1 MEDDYD
7 YLIKIVIVG
16 DSGVGKT
23 NLLSRFSI
31 NKFEENTRNTIGVD
45 FTAVDLKISEK
56 SVKAQFWDTAGQEK
70 YRSIASAYYKN
81 AQGVI
86 MVYDMTRRETFE
98 HIENWWEELREQG
111 DPNINMIL
119 VGNKADLLE
128 ERVVTTEQAS
138 VLAKAKDIFFM
149 EVSAKTNF
157 DDCVKKAFT
166 TLLEQIVEKHEMKL
180 QESRLFELD
189 KNSSRMQPRRHEDY
203 GTVTTEGK
211 TCC

>member
-23 NLLSRFSI
+23 NLLSRFSV

-86 MVYDMTRRETFE
+86 MVYDMTRRDTFE
-98 HIENWWEELREQG
+98 HIENWWEELKEQG

-128 ERVVTTEQAS
+128 ERVVTTEEAAD
-138 VLAKAKDIFFM
+138 LAKMKDIFFM

-166 TLLEQIVEKHEMKL
+166 TLLEQIVEKQEMKN
-180 QESRLFELD
+180 QESRVFELE
-189 KNSSRMQPRRHEDY
+189 KNSSRMRPRDNEDY
-203 GTVTTEGK
+203 GTISTEGK

>member
-1 MEDDYD
+1 MDEDYD
-7 YLIKIVIVG
+7 YLVKIVIVG

-31 NKFEENTRNTIGVD
+31 NKYEENTRNTIGVD
-45 FTAVDLKISEK
+45 FTAVDLKILNK

-98 HIENWWEELREQG
+98 NIENWWTELKEQG
-111 DPNINMIL
+111 DPNINMIM
-119 VGNKADLLE
+119 VGNKADLVE
-128 ERVVTTEQAS
+128 ERVVTTEDAS
-138 VLAKAKDIFFM
+138 ALAKAKDIFFM

-157 DDCVKKAFT
+157 DDCVQRAFT
-166 TLLEQIVEKHEMKL
+166 TLLEQIVEQQEFKN
-180 QESRLFELD
+180 QESRVYELNP
-189 KNSSRMQPRRHEDY
+189 KSERMQPRSNESP
-203 GTVTTEGK
+203 GKFSTEGK

>member
-1 MEDDYD
+1 MDEEYD
-7 YLIKIVIVG
+7 YLIKIVMVG

-23 NLLSRFSI
+23 NLLSRFSV

-45 FTAVDLKISEK
+45 FTAVDLKIQEK

-86 MVYDMTRRETFE
+86 MVYDLTRRDTFE
-98 HIENWWEELREQG
+98 HIQNWWEELKEQG
-111 DPNINMIL
+111 DPNIKMIM
-119 VGNKADLLE
+119 VGNKADLIE
-128 ERVVTTEQAS
+128 ERVVTTEEAS
-138 VLAKAKDIFFM
+138 SLAKQKDIFFM

-157 DDCVKKAFT
+157 NDCVKTAFL
-166 TLLEQIVEKHEMKL
+166 TLLEQIVESEEIKMK
-180 QESRLFELD
+180 ESRIYELD
-189 KNSSRMQPRRHEDY
+189 AQSDRMKPRNNEDY
-203 GTVTTEGK
+203 GKVTTEGK

>member
-23 NLLSRFSI
+23 NLLSRFSV

-45 FTAVDLKISEK
+45 FTAVDLQISEK

-81 AQGVI
+81 AQGVV

-98 HIENWWEELREQG
+98 NIENWWKELKEQG
-111 DPNINMIL
+111 DPSINMIL

-128 ERVVTTEQAS
+128 ERVVTTEEAS
-138 VLAKAKDIFFM
+138 ALAKQKDIFFM

-157 DDCVKKAFT
+157 EDCVKRAFT
-166 TLLEQIVEKHEMKL
+166 TLLEQIVEQQDFKN
-180 QESRLFELD
+180 QESRVYELD
-189 KNSSRMQPRRHEDY
+189 SKSDRMQPRSQENF
-203 GTVTTEGK
+203 GSVNTQGK